1 MWLGKRQRIVLLVL
15 VAVATSLAWTQGGR
29 AAELVMFER
38 DGCAWCQRWLREI
51 GPVYDKTAE
60 AKVLPLRRVSMDV
73 RPAGDFSLAS
83 PVRYTPTF
91 VAVDNGREVGRIT
104 GFLND
109 DAFWGLLSALAARIT
124 SPVSPIERN

>member
-1 MWLGKRQRIVLLVL
+1 MCPGKLQRIVLLVL
-15 VAVATSLAWTQGGR
+15 VATATSLAWIQGGR

-38 DGCAWCQRWLREI
+38 DGCAWCQRWLHEI

-60 AKVLPLRRVSMDV
+60 AKVLPLRRVSMDAQL
-73 RPAGDFSLAS
+73 AGDFSLAS

-91 VAVDNGREVGRIT
+91 VAVDHGREIGRIT

-109 DAFWGLLSALAARIT
+109 DAFWGLLSTLATRIT